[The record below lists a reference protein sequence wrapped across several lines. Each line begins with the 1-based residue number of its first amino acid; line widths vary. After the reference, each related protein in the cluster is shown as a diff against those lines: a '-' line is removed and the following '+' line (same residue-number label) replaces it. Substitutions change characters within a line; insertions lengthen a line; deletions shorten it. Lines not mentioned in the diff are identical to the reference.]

1 MSQEPNI
8 WYVRGT
14 IHNADGSVFY
24 NQGRIMAYHVIPQSG
39 WEWIAEADIDSNT
52 GAFELEFHT
61 SNFQKLDF
69 PPIDLPKLQI
79 RVTDYGNNPLWIS
92 DIYTAPTAEMNV
104 GDIVVNGGANEVWNV
119 CGIICDSDNS
129 PYTVGS
135 IKVFDVRN
143 EVENELGSCQLNQ
156 EGFYSVNYTTGMFQ
170 QGDTSIERPNLLVR
184 VYSSDESVVQSIE
197 GPNVATN
204 FEIINIEVPAQ
215 ESGGDSGSS
224 SDCDCKIY
232 GTIKNTLNYPL
243 KDNIEVAAFCLYY
256 QEGENG
262 SFVKVML
269 GSPVVPDAYG
279 YYEIKYSSSKI
290 PAGLKLDSNVAYGKD
305 KASLFAEIHYTEGG
319 TGPSSNLPRSF
330 YSAPLV
336 FNGQSSQEINFVL
349 DLESSCR
356 NKSEFEKIDELLN
369 IYYQT
374 VIAYDKTILTEPH
387 DRIAEFLD
395 DVTRLPLVV
404 GRENLDE
411 QKVRAYFKAFQMAH
425 EMLFVNVLDENNIP
439 LALAAQY
446 LYSLILNNKIADISS
461 LIALGI
467 DKCIGLV
474 NAALADNVIS
484 STLSAEEFDEKIWKK
499 LQTSKEVVTR
509 QDDQLSPL
517 TFFYL
522 LLAKEYWFGSTNK
535 KPSLELLDEVDYS
548 RVGVNNRWSVCKR
561 RLEDFKK
568 AGVDYHDFIA
578 DLQEEGY
585 SFSRNV
591 LDENTFAGLT
601 SVSDDDL
608 GNFII
613 LEKACTDL
621 FLGKCST
628 LLNVYMDAGD
638 DYRDLICILEE
649 KRNQIPGPITD
660 EDLEDLKLLVE
671 IRDFC
676 DGCADLIFGLYNVI
690 KTYAICLDQSNQSWI
705 KKLEDIFELENEFRI
720 DHTLRKDD
728 DETYF
733 WGYVIN
739 QTKNHYKAWCT
750 KAPLDLPSDYFPGTT
765 ADEQTQIALRTL
777 KNRLRKKFPQKNL
790 TNVLTEK
797 FPIIPNPYSN
807 IPEENLTEKQ
817 IHEINEINEQ
827 NAWPNLIAKLAN
839 DAAWANFDLN
849 SSDLELFLNA
859 SADAHEEDGSI
870 PKAEASEDEFNKIKA
885 LQRLFR
891 LTNNQEAVAYLIKND
906 FDSAAKIALIDE
918 EQFVAEHGLG
928 MGDKELATNIH
939 RLAKNF
945 VANATLDVE
954 RYHGSLNESGDS
966 ILSIP
971 RGFQRNEGEEVD
983 PNIAGEPSGNEGPSG
998 MKGVL
1003 RGSSSNSS
1011 NVAKQRLQ
1019 NKDYANWK
1027 TLFKNLNRNPGTQN
1041 QSILSPSAY
1050 LLDLLEFLKQG
1061 HAYNRFVERRPDILK
1076 LNMTKANA
1084 EISLPTIDLAIEL
1097 LESLV
1102 SKESKRYDN
1111 IVVPFC
1117 NQTPDDATVENLRAN
1132 PCPWYKGEDG
1142 EDNSGLVIETAAMAA
1157 LGNKCYPML
1166 LLKNFDRV
1174 RASGIL
1180 ENLSLDFVSL
1190 SRKLHD
1196 DLGENISILLNGYAP
1211 EYLSSDAST
1220 YTKDVWEL
1228 WGLNYDGNEELFFPD
1243 KSRRVKGE
1251 GALPSVNPNVGKWF
1265 NVLSYL
1271 AFVLDRAQLTYDEF
1285 VEIFNSSVFQACTGV
1300 SVNADSVL
1308 YQLADV
1314 NGYTIEFENDDAENS
1329 KKKEFYFKLSVFVR
1343 RRAALGWSV
1352 DEVARTWECDVAEL
1366 ASIQELK
1373 TRLGVTALEA
1383 GLLLGKCVLGSD
1395 ELKKLFPIDSLFST
1409 NLMDASVQEA
1419 GNARNLNV
1427 LCYQVAAAAKV
1438 CLGMDPQD
1446 AILVLQNFGI
1456 TNENSIP
1463 SQIDNMYDVLEEN
1476 LRVLYTYNIWI
1487 TKNNLSVEDF
1497 LFLHGVGFPIAF
1509 GNREL
1514 CNSAIDELEV
1524 LRKSSLSIDDLKTIL
1539 DPELMSAEEAIA
1551 FAHELNSAVQESLDE
1566 CKVQE
1571 KELLPP
1577 IPTTDGSQQG
1587 NSSDDNSTTDYDY
1600 DTAIL
1605 GLLKTLGRE
1614 DAEEVFG
1621 EWKDPSSNISE
1632 ECFSGLFRYIS
1643 FDDAILVDW
1652 YGSYES
1658 WMTMINSEECFYDAL
1673 RLELAAERTLTFIAE
1688 KFSMSSDVVAE
1699 LFSKLKNENCDD
1711 FAEWLNIALDEPTE
1725 MSQKNLC
1732 DRIARCA
1739 ALYQFTQ
1746 TVELGFEWD
1755 WNALGV
1761 LNDKYDSFK
1770 SVLYAFA
1777 ASSQIMGD
1785 VYKYGELD
1793 ALTSENDHI
1802 QISDE
1807 AFDDLVQ
1814 EAGSASESGPFVWCI
1829 FADLLQL
1836 YRKTNTLPSD
1846 LKNLLQLAASGTYSG
1861 YVDKL
1866 ESNLKLVR
1874 TNSEWNKFVQGVHDK
1889 VRQSKRNALA
1899 AVVCHESQMPNTAA
1913 YYPVVFVDENDIYS
1927 YYLFDVKMEPDM
1939 AISRTVQA
1947 VSCIQLYVQRAL
1959 MGLEGGYTL
1968 NDTQKEQ
1975 WEWMKNYQVWV
1986 ANRKVFLYPENWIDG
2001 DLREDKTP
2009 FFKDLEDRLAE
2020 IGNDQDALADA
2031 LGDYLKKVTDTS
2043 EIDIVGAC
2051 KQDGGVHAGTL
2062 YTLHIIGC
2070 TRGEPHAYYYRTYE
2084 ATALYGGSW
2093 TPWEEVPIEID
2104 GAAIQPAILGGHLHI
2119 LWLQVVQG
2127 QRQKKTGESGGQQA
2141 AVTVEHYAE
2150 IKLKWASY
2158 TGTKWTGV
2166 KVGKQAV
2173 YDVSENQLDFI
2184 LGENETLTNRYFLF
2198 DISDNSECLTLLL
2211 WRTFSNFVDT
2221 PKTYAVGIAGNSSD
2235 PNNASTYVLKTDTR
2249 REYKSGQRIVDI
2261 GKFTLSVD
2269 GFDVAESMAKLYR
2282 PEMGEPLENHSP
2294 FKCSLIGN
2302 IFHCNAGELVLQ
2314 DGTEI
2319 FGNTRGP
2326 FKLLSVNMS
2335 FLYQA
2340 DAPFFYMDSQGT
2352 YLIRTVSGDGG
2363 AGANS
2368 VPNYH
2373 VEMISN
2379 PQANEFRR
2387 RFLYGGTKWLY
2398 SRETEALPVS
2408 DSYYYS
2414 YSYYNYYFSVYLG
2427 YYTAGDWQAWD
2438 LSQTLFEH
2446 NYLPGSSVAEPF
2458 PSSMV
2463 DFNWGSSSSI
2473 YNWELFFFVP
2483 MLLADKMLA
2492 EQNYAAAL
2500 EWMQLVFDP
2509 RIGLSSYEKTKRF
2522 VRALPKGAKYW
2533 KFLPFFANQDADKS
2547 ILVDLSFPSP
2557 HDALPD
2563 YQSLQ
2568 LLIDRWKNDPFDPQ
2582 MIARYR
2588 PVAYQ
2593 KYVVMKYLDALI
2605 GWGDQLFTQDT
2616 TESVNLAVQMYILAA
2631 EILGPKSAE
2640 VPGPKNSTAYSVKKL
2655 LNYGNGVLNN
2665 AFVTYEDT
2673 ILSGRYREKET
2684 PQRLLPGNTMQ
2695 LAHTTGMMFYFNV
2708 PRNET
2713 LMGYWD
2719 TVADRL
2725 YKIRNSLNIEGVKR
2739 TLALFA
2745 PPIDPAMLVKAKAN
2759 GVSISDALADASSAL
2774 PYYRFKVM
2782 VAKAIEIVRD
2792 VQRVGQELMDAIEK
2806 IDAES
2811 LALLR
2816 VTHEKT
2822 ALTLQRTLTEL
2833 DITELEKELEAVE
2846 TEEENLQA
2854 EQEQQTTFFKKS
2866 EQEIQYEKAMEKVK
2880 KVQETVENMKKAA
2893 SVAYKIPDLGV
2904 GAILNGLGGP
2914 SFDSIS
2920 MGGTKIAENLVNA
2933 AEGYASQFAQKQVGA
2948 ALKKVLGEQNRVEQ
2962 SWEIQKTVKANQIKN
2977 VQKKKTTAEIKIDYA
2992 KKQLENFER
3001 EIELKDEMYEHLS
3014 EKYTNKDLYTWLK
3027 KETGSVYKTL
3037 FQLAAKVARKAEKCY
3052 HFEIGDTDENP
3063 KTAKTF
3069 IKGSGAYWDG
3079 LYSGLLAGEKLL
3091 ADLHAMEVAYLE
3103 NDKNELEITRP
3114 VSLWE
3119 LENREFEGVTQQS
3132 PLDDLSTDGFCT
3144 FMIPE
3149 ALFVSDFPNHYF
3161 RRIRDVRIEII
3172 YPEYR
3177 GHYLNAQL
3185 SLIDSN
3191 LDLKGEGQMVGN
3203 RIGTQTMAT
3212 STAHQEAGKFDF
3224 RFGSDKFRPF
3234 EGAGAVD
3241 SNWSLIINGFDN
3253 TGIDG
3258 SEVDHNLDLRKI
3270 EDVIIHISYTARMGK
3285 TKSQGEPN

>member
-461 LIALGI
+461 LIALGL

-535 KPSLELLDEVDYS
+535 KPSLPLLNENSTDTNDIIFRAKLYALVNTFEDSDCNYHEMVRIVEKNGLSYVYKLANGTELLQSISE
-548 RVGVNNRWSVCKR
+548 
-561 RLEDFKK
+561 ED
-568 AGVDYHDFIA
+568 V
-578 DLQEEGY
+578 
-585 SFSRNV
+585 
-591 LDENTFAGLT
+591 EN
-601 SVSDDDL
+601 
-608 GNFII
+608 
-613 LEKACTDL
+613 
-621 FLGKCST
+621 
-628 LLNVYMDAGD
+628 
-638 DYRDLICILEE
+638 
-649 KRNQIPGPITD
+649 
-660 EDLEDLKLLVE
+660 LKLLVE

-807 IPEENLTEKQ
+807 IPEEKLTKEQ

-827 NAWPNLIAKLAN
+827 NAWSNLIAKLAN

-998 MKGVL
+998 MRGVL

-1084 EISLPTIDLAIEL
+1084 EVSLPTIDLAIEL

-1102 SKESKRYDN
+1102 SKESKRYDD

-1142 EDNSGLVIETAAMAA
+1142 EDNSGSVIETAAMAA

-1211 EYLSSDAST
+1211 EYLSNDAST

-1251 GALPSVNPNVGKWF
+1251 GALSSVNPDVGKWF

-1427 LCYQVAAAAKV
+1427 LCYQVAAAAKA

-1509 GNREL
+1509 ENREL

-1577 IPTTDGSQQG
+1577 IPNTDGSQQG

-1658 WMTMINSEECFYDAL
+1658 WTTMINSEECFYDAL

-1836 YRKTNTLPSD
+1836 YRKTNSLPSD
-1846 LKNLLQLAASGTYSG
+1846 LKNLLQFAASGTYSG

-2020 IGNDQDALADA
+2020 IGNDQDALTDA

-2070 TRGEPHAYYYRTYE
+2070 TRGEPHSYYYRTYE

-2184 LGENETLTNRYFLF
+2184 LGENETLANRYFLF

-2463 DFNWGSSSSI
+2463 DFNWGASSSI

-2948 ALKKVLGEQNRVEQ
+2948 ALKKVLGEQARVEQ
-2962 SWEIQKTVKANQIKN
+2962 SWEIQKTAKANQIKN

-2992 KKQLENFER
+2992 KKLLENYER

-3069 IKGSGAYWDG
+3069 IKGCGVYWDG
-3079 LYSGLLAGEKLL
+3079 LHSGLLAGEKLL

-3103 NDKNELEITRP
+3103 NDKNELEITKDIYLDELIDLNNDCNFLE
-3114 VSLWE
+3114 SLNS
-3119 LENREFEGVTQQS
+3119 LEKEVQNFRIEISKDAF
-3132 PLDDLSTDGFCT
+3132 
-3144 FMIPE
+3144 
-3149 ALFVSDFPNHYF
+3149 DFTHYF
-3161 RRIRDVRIEII
+3161 GRIRDVQIQII
-3172 YPEYR
+3172 LKQPSSHRNVSAE
-3177 GHYLNAQL
+3177 L
-3185 SLIDSN
+3185 SLTSN
-3191 LDLKGEGQMVGN
+3191 KLWLNDNDFVEN
-3203 RIGTQTMAT
+3203 RIGVQTIAT
-3212 STAHQEAGKFDF
+3212 SKAHLHINQFDLKF
-3224 RFGSDKFRPF
+3224 SNDKYCPF
-3234 EGAGAVD
+3234 EGAGID
-3241 SNWSLIINGFDN
+3241 STWSLSIPGING
-3253 TGIDG
+3253 
-3258 SEVDHNLDLRKI
+3258 SEIFN
-3270 EDVIIHISYTARMGK
+3270 IIISIKYTARKGA
-3285 TKSQGEPN
+3285 

>member
-1 MSQEPNI
+1 MSQEPDI

-14 IHNADGSVFY
+14 IHNADGSVFH

-79 RVTDYGNNPLWIS
+79 RVTDYDNNPLWIS

-104 GDIVVNGGANEVWNV
+104 GDIVVDGGANEVWNV

-197 GPNVATN
+197 GPNVTTN

-215 ESGGDSGSS
+215 ESGDDSGSS

-425 EMLFVNVLDENNIP
+425 EMLFLNVLDENNIP

-461 LIALGI
+461 LIALGL

-548 RVGVNNRWSVCKR
+548 RVDVNNRWSVCKR

-585 SFSRNV
+585 SFSLNV

-676 DGCADLIFGLYNVI
+676 DGCADLIFGLYNTI
-690 KTYAICLDQSNQSWI
+690 KCNSLFFNSENKPII
-705 KKLEDIFELENEFRI
+705 KNLEDVFNLGVYENG
-720 DHTLRKDD
+720 
-728 DETYF
+728 F
-733 WGYVIN
+733 WGNVLAR
-739 QTKNHYKAWCT
+739 TSLHYKAWCT

-777 KNRLRKKFPQKNL
+777 KNRLREKFPQKNL

-807 IPEENLTEKQ
+807 IPEEKLTKEQ

-827 NAWPNLIAKLAN
+827 NAWSNLIAKLAN

-859 SADAHEEDGSI
+859 SADTHEEDGSI

-971 RGFQRNEGEEVD
+971 RGFQRNKGEEVD

-1084 EISLPTIDLAIEL
+1084 EVSLPTIDLAIEL

-1142 EDNSGLVIETAAMAA
+1142 EDNSGSVIETAAMAA

-1211 EYLSSDAST
+1211 EYLSNDAST

-1251 GALPSVNPNVGKWF
+1251 GALSSVNPDVGKWF

-1427 LCYQVAAAAKV
+1427 LCYQVAAAAKA

-1658 WMTMINSEECFYDAL
+1658 WTTMINSEECFYDAL

-2020 IGNDQDALADA
+2020 IGNDQDALTDA

-2070 TRGEPHAYYYRTYE
+2070 TRGEPHSYYYRTYE

-2127 QRQKKTGESGGQQA
+2127 QRQKKTGGSGGQQA

-2547 ILVDLSFPSP
+2547 ILADLSFPSP

-2833 DITELEKELEAVE
+2833 DTTELEKELEAVE

-2948 ALKKVLGEQNRVEQ
+2948 ALKKVLGEQARVEQ

-3014 EKYTNKDLYTWLK
+3014 EKYTNRDLYTWLK

-3052 HFEIGDTDENP
+3052 HFEIGDTDEKS

-3091 ADLHAMEVAYLE
+3091 ADLHAMEISFFE
-3103 NDKNELEITRP
+3103 NDKKEVEITRP

-3119 LENREFEGVTQQS
+3119 LENRQGSNDLNS
-3132 PLDDLSTDGFCT
+3132 PQEPLTVLQGSGACVFT
-3144 FMIPE
+3144 IPE
-3149 ALFVSDFPNHYF
+3149 KLFSLDFPNQYF
-3161 RRIRDVRIEII
+3161 RRIRDVRIEVVASN
-3172 YPEYR
+3172 YT

-3185 SLIDSN
+3185 SLTEN
-3191 LDLKGEGQMVGN
+3191 WLDLKGDEPKIGN

-3212 STAHQEAGKFDF
+3212 STAHKEAGRFDF
-3224 RFGSDKFRPF
+3224 RFGSDKFLPF
-3234 EGAGAVD
+3234 EGAGAID
-3241 SNWSLIINGFDN
+3241 SKWSLTINGYKI
-3253 TGIDG
+3253 TGTGENKTGQILSPGD
-3258 SEVDHNLDLRKI
+3258 I
-3270 EDVIIHISYTARMGK
+3270 EDVIVHISYTARMGK
-3285 TKSQGEPN
+3285 IRSQGGTN